1 MQNINKEA
9 EKKKKQ
15 LKEDENKNKIKL
27 KILEKRN
34 STFLLHSLKKKT
46 GDI

>member
-27 KILEKRN
+27 KILEKR
-34 STFLLHSLKKKT
+34 SSALLLHSLKKT